1 MEKLIGFYKEI
12 SSRRQFD
19 NIRLGIDHGPV
30 TDWAIQIRVGLE
42 GEIIFYEQDIDID
55 LLAAKAQV
63 AFKKWLCENNGG
75 Y

>member
-1 MEKLIGFYKEI
+1 MEKLISFYKEI
-12 SSRRQFD
+12 SSRRQFN
-19 NIRLGIDHGPV
+19 NIRLAIDHGPV
-30 TDWAIQIRVGLE
+30 TDWVIQIRVGLE

-63 AFKKWLCENNGG
+63 AFKEWLCENDGG

>member
-1 MEKLIGFYKEI
+1 MEKLISYYKEI

-19 NIRLGIDHGPV
+19 NIRISIDHGPV
-30 TDWAIQIRVGLE
+30 TDWTIQIRVGLE

-55 LLAAKAQV
+55 LLASKAQV
-63 AFKKWLCENNGG
+63 AFKEWLCENHGG